1 MQIGIPENQ
10 MVLIRNTVCT
20 IRIMAADG
28 MIFRAQIRTIL
39 FANNLSLN
47 VSSYIGLTVNHYDF
61 VALHSMWRIFLKE
74 KVAIYQVNQS
84 CG

>member
-1 MQIGIPENQ
+1 MNQ
-10 MVLIRNTVCT
+10 MVPIMNTVRTC

-28 MIFRAQIRTIL
+28 MIFRAHIRTIL

-47 VSSYIGLTVNHYDF
+47 VSSYIGLRVNHYNF
-61 VALHSMWRIFLKE
+61 VALHSMRRIFLKE

>member
-1 MQIGIPENQ
+1 MNQ
-10 MVLIRNTVCT
+10 MVPIMNTVRTC

-28 MIFRAQIRTIL
+28 MMLRAQVRTIL
-39 FANNLSLN
+39 FVNNLSLN
-47 VSSYIGLTVNHYDF
+47 VSSYIGLRVNHYDF